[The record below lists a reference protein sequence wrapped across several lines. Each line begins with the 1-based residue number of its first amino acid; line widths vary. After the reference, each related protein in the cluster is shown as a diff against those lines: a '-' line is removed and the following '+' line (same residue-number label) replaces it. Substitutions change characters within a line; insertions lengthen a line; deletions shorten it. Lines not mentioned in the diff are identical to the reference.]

1 MYSIFRD
8 PNTGLWVVIDTA
20 TNKRLGRAELP
31 SDAISLAISNNGMP
45 ASERDALLAQATSIE
60 QQEAQQQQASNSSA
74 SAGDTVANNQAA
86 KDDNASPTAPAPAQE
101 VISGEG
107 RIAARSDQSGT
118 NAVPTPTQAS
128 GDVDVGTDAVTR
140 SVTETQ
146 SINTNSTDAIDTTST
161 VVTAPINPGVGAA
174 DEDSGSVTSN
184 ARFSSSGTA
193 GQTTNASIQ
202 NQNLRQ
208 SYVYLASEVTS
219 TFKQGRFEQTL
230 KGILYNQSASTS
242 STVSQLPTE
251 SDAARENAKF
261 DRQAAASR
269 AATSSQSRTPT
280 IATPTKQPQAP
291 TVPSSQTELP
301 TDVTSAALYV
311 AA

>member
-1 MYSIFRD
+1 
-8 PNTGLWVVIDTA
+8 
-20 TNKRLGRAELP
+20 LGRAELP

-45 ASERDALLAQATSIE
+45 ASERNALLAQATSIE

-74 SAGDTVANNQAA
+74 SASDNVASSQAA

-107 RIAARSDQSGT
+107 RIAARSDQSST
-118 NAVPTPTQAS
+118 NAVPTPTQAN
-128 GDVDVGTDAVTR
+128 GDVDAGTDSATR

-146 SINTNSTDAIDTTST
+146 SINTNSTDAINTSAT
-161 VVTAPINPGVGAA
+161 VVTAPIEPGVGAA
-174 DEDSGSVTSN
+174 DEDSGPAAIGQNTST
-184 ARFSSSGTA
+184 S
-193 GQTTNASIQ
+193 ASKQ
-202 NQNLRQ
+202 NQNIRQ

-251 SDAARENAKF
+251 ADAARENAKF

-269 AATSSQSRTPT
+269 AATSSQSRPPT

-291 TVPSSQTELP
+291 TLPSSQTELP